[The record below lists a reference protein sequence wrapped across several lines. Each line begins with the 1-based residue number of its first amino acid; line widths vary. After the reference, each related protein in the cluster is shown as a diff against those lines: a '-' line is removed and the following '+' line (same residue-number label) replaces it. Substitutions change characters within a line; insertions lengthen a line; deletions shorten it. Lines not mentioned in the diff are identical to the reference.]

1 MVSKYGNLIAKSI
14 FFSCIFQEAILITM
28 SALQSKL
35 CPKDGS

>member
-1 MVSKYGNLIAKSI
+1 MVSKYANLFVKSI
-14 FFSCIFQEAILITM
+14 FFCIFQEAILITM